1 MSGTPLGL
9 LAYRYATMA
18 LAPALPFALRG
29 RLKRGKEDAARL
41 GERLG
46 HASRARPPGT
56 LIWIHGAS
64 VGETISVLPLI
75 GELLAAPDRH
85 VLVTS
90 GTVTSSKLMQDRLPP
105 RAFHQFSPLD
115 TPGAIKRF
123 LAHWKPDIGLFV
135 DSEIWPNLLGQA
147 HARGTKLAIVNGRM
161 SDRSFRGWRYAR
173 KTAAAIMGLFD
184 ICLAADEDSARHFR
198 DLGARDVRVSGNLK
212 ADAPPLPADP
222 AKLDALRAAIGT
234 RPVLL
239 AASTHGGEEESIL
252 PAHDILRRTYPDLLT
267 IIIPRHAE
275 RGSDIAMLC
284 GTRSVSRRS
293 QGALPAPE
301 TAIYVADTMGEMGLF
316 YRLAPAAF
324 VGGSLVPH
332 GGQNPLEPARLSC
345 AVMAGPHT
353 FNFSQAYDAIFAA
366 QAAGRVH
373 SSGEIAS
380 FAARLF
386 ADPAEARTL
395 GDAASRGAQTLS
407 GAMERTRSAV
417 EALLSH
423 APA

>member
-9 LAYRYATMA
+9 LAYRYATAA

-46 HASRARPPGT
+46 HASRARPAGT

-135 DSEIWPNLLGQA
+135 DSEIWPNMLGQA
-147 HARGTKLAIVNGRM
+147 HTHGTKLAIVNGRM

-184 ICLAADEDSARHFR
+184 VCLAADDDSARHFR
-198 DLGARDVRVSGNLK
+198 ELGARDVRVSGNLK

-222 AKLDALRAAIGT
+222 AKLDALRAAIGN

-239 AASTHGGEEESIL
+239 AASTHSGEEESVL
-252 PAHDILRRTYPDLLT
+252 PAHDILRRTHPDLLT

-275 RGSDIAMLC
+275 RGGDIAMLC

-332 GGQNPLEPARLSC
+332 GGQNPLEPARLTC

-353 FNFSQAYDAIFAA
+353 FNFIQAYDAIFTA
-366 QAAGRVH
+366 QGAGRVH
-373 SSGEIAS
+373 SSSEIAS

-386 ADPAEARTL
+386 ADPAEARAL
-395 GDAASRGAQTLS
+395 GEAASRGAQTLS